1 MPESSGP
8 RGSWNVG
15 EMGMLGSLGCRG
27 DRDVGRLG
35 TEGQLET
42 SGRWG
47 RKGARDRISLSLIF
61 YFYCL
66 LFYLF
71 CIMFS
76 QLITNGFVYLCF
88 YKKHLA
94 WSR

>member
-15 EMGMLGSLGCRG
+15 EMGMLGSLGCRR

-47 RKGARDRISLSLIF
+47 RKGARDRISLS
-61 YFYCL
+61 YFLLL
-66 LFYLF
+66 LFIILF
-71 CIMFS
+71 VLYHVFP
-76 QLITNGFVYLCF
+76 TYYRWLCLSLF
-88 YKKHLA
+88 L
-94 WSR
+94 